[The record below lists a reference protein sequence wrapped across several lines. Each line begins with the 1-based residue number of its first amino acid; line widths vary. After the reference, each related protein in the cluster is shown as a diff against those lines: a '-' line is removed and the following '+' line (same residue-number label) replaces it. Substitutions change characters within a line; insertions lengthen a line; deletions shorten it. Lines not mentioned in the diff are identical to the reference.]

1 MVKRIMKTYEEYALD
16 YELSKTLDTRKTSK
30 TAVSRAFKDKYNK
43 IYLDYLLML
52 DVVDDTSNENSTDV
66 IVAITRGNFEKDAEK
81 FYNSFT
87 KSKKIEFLTPYK
99 ISDLEKFDLF
109 KVKGYNIGFA
119 IKPDGDIILVHNNE
133 KVKGIG
139 DLLLK
144 KAIENGGTSLDHFD
158 GFLTGFYSRFG
169 FIEDKTKREGWND
182 DLASIYWKYEKV
194 NIFDPNFSVYANEI
208 NDNNVYL
215 YRNEIKRY
223 SEGKPDVIFRNII

>member
-30 TAVSRAFKDKYNK
+30 SAVSRAFKDRYNK
-43 IYLDYLLML
+43 MYFDYLLML
-52 DVVDDTSNENSTDV
+52 DVVDDTSNENVTDV
-66 IVAITRGNFEKDAEK
+66 IVSITRGNFEKDAEK

-119 IKPDGDIILVHNNE
+119 IKADGNIILVHNNE
-133 KVKGIG
+133 RVKGIG

-158 GFLTGFYSRFG
+158 GFLTGFYKRNGFG
-169 FIEDKTKREGWND
+169 
-182 DLASIYWKYEKV
+182 IYENYIFEEQYKPKGWKYERV
-194 NIFDPNFSVYANEI
+194 DIQNPNTSIYAEEL
-208 NDNNVYL
+208 NVPNL
-215 YRNEIKRY
+215 DFVEAKIRY
-223 SEGKPDVIFRNII
+223 ENGKPDVVYRTIL